1 MKKVL
6 KSNSPTKSEDVGE
19 TGNLTAEDGEV
30 EAKAVPKGGQVVHDE
45 GILAQ
50 QRLESAANIETAKG
64 SDQVR
69 LGGGDIESIDE
80 EPLTDNEGEER
91 VDVGDVAAMDGS
103 AKSENLLESCEIM
116 NTDDGTF
123 IEESLKEMIV
133 IEDLDGKEE
142 LLLGGGGVEPLNQ
155 KLFARKQVENFID
168 DLYTSGLAAA
178 DTGVNALIAGGR
190 DLETILAGENLASS
204 GIAGNAIDM
213 GEILAVL
220 AIGTITA
227 ERRGNSATTTCSP
240 VFSTAMCTAKN
251 NVLTTLWIGLDV
263 NTVITVSAVGDTTD
277 GFSGV
282 TGGGIALPLGRVL

>member
-50 QRLESAANIETAKG
+50 QRLESAANVETAKG

-69 LGGGDIESIDE
+69 LGGGDIESTDE

-103 AKSENLLESCEIM
+103 TKSENLLELREILD
-116 NTDDGTF
+116 TDDGTF
-123 IEESLKEMIV
+123 SEESLKDMIV
-133 IEDLDGKEE
+133 IEDLDGKKE
-142 LLLGGGGVEPLNQ
+142 LLLGGGDVESLNQ
-155 KLFARKQVENFID
+155 KLLARELVENFID
-168 DLYTSGLAAA
+168 DLHTSGLATA
-178 DTGVNALIAGGR
+178 DTGVNALIAGSR
-190 DLETILAGENLASS
+190 DLEAILAGENLASS
-204 GIAGNAIDM
+204 AIAGDAIDV

-220 AIGTITA
+220 STGAATT
-227 ERRGNSATTTCSP
+227 ERRSNSATTACSP
-240 VFSTAMCTAKN
+240 VLSTAMCAARKQ
-251 NVLTTLWIGLDV
+251 
-263 NTVITVSAVGDTTD
+263 SAYNSRDR
-277 GFSGV
+277 
-282 TGGGIALPLGRVL
+282 P